1 MKGGKK
7 RKSKSKNFN
16 SDTNKDKY
24 GKGDVCDSEKKDH
37 RCSRNTIREIICLK

>member
-7 RKSKSKNFN
+7 RKSESKNFY

-24 GKGDVCDSEKKDH
+24 GKGDVCNSEK
-37 RCSRNTIREIICLK
+37 RITIREIIR